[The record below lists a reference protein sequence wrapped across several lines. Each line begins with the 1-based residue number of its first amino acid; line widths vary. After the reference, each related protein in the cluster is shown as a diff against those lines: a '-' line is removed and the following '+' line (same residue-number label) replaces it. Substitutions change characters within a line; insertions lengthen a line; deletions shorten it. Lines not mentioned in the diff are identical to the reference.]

1 MNRLQA
7 ISKRILSANI
17 SKRIIA
23 ASVKLGMFLFF
34 FVTANA
40 ASALDVI
47 AKLLGKALQ
56 DNASASD
63 TASKAVV
70 KAPTDAAASSDA
82 DTKLFG
88 KSLQDNPSA
97 TDSQNKDVSKA
108 STDSALGVD
117 ADAKLFGK
125 PLENTSSAIDAP
137 IKTFTKAP
145 TDAATGSDNNA
156 KTVGK
161 NVSDQLFSTDDIN
174 GAGAD
179 DDQNISFFKVLSNPA
194 FVVENIVLLAA
205 FLRSFSNTSTAT
217 DAPALLTG
225 KPFADSSETSDT
237 DVKLT
242 GLVKSDTIS
251 TGSAGT
257 LLNQD
262 YVDNPDYFADDYVG
276 VKRTF

>member
-40 ASALDVI
+40 ASALEAI
-47 AKLLGKALQ
+47 AKLFGKALQ

-63 TASKAVV
+63 
-70 KAPTDAAASSDA
+70 
-82 DTKLFG
+82 
-88 KSLQDNPSA
+88 
-97 TDSQNKDVSKA
+97 
-108 STDSALGVD
+108 
-117 ADAKLFGK
+117 
-125 PLENTSSAIDAP
+125 AP
-137 IKTFTKAP
+137 IKAVSKVS
-145 TDAATGSDNNA
+145 TDAVTGSDANA

-179 DDQNISFFKVLSNPA
+179 DDQNISFFKVLSNPSFA
-194 FVVENIVLLAA
+194 VDNIVLLAA
-205 FLRSFSNTSTAT
+205 FLRSFSNTSTAA
-217 DAPALLTG
+217 DAPVLLAG
-225 KPFADSSETSDT
+225 KVSADSSETSDT

-242 GLVKSDTIS
+242 GLGKSDTIAA
-251 TGSAGT
+251 GSAGT

-262 YVDNPDYFADDYVG
+262 YVDNAFYFADDYVG